1 MITLVHLLNRNK
13 VSIMLQL
20 LQIFIA
26 KNLWIIKQKEI
37 I

>member
-1 MITLVHLLNRNK
+1 MTILVHLLNKNK
-13 VSIMLQL
+13 ASIMLQL
-20 LQIFIA
+20 LQIFTA

>member
-1 MITLVHLLNRNK
+1 MTTLVHLLNKNK

-20 LQIFIA
+20 LQIFTV

>member
-1 MITLVHLLNRNK
+1 MMTLVHLLNKNK
-13 VSIMLQL
+13 VSIMPQL
-20 LQIFIA
+20 LQIFTA